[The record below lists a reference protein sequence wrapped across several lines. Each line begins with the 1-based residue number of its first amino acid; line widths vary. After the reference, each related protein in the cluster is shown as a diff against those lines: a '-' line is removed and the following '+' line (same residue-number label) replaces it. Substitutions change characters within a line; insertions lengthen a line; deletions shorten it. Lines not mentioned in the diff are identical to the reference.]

1 MYSNAG
7 IEATEVIGMADEKK
21 NDIPEK
27 GAVVQRD
34 RETYAIAPDT
44 PAGVVSPDVL
54 RKIAEV
60 AEKYGAAA
68 IKITSAQRMVIV
80 GLKEEDIDP
89 AWNDLGMSPGAAIG
103 LCVRSVKIC
112 PGTTF
117 CKKGISDSLGLGMA
131 LHDEYHGMSLPAK
144 FKIGVSGCP
153 NCCGESWVKDL
164 GFFGFK
170 NGFKVVVGGEA
181 GKKPR
186 IAQELTYV
194 ESIDD
199 AKKVARSVFDYY
211 TANAKPKERIGDF
224 IDRIGF
230 EEFTK
235 GVL

>member
-1 MYSNAG
+1 
-7 IEATEVIGMADEKK
+7 MADKK
-21 NDIPEK
+21 KTDLPEK
-27 GAVVQRD
+27 GAVLQRD
-34 RETYAIAPDT
+34 GETYAIAPDT
-44 PAGVVSPDVL
+44 PAGVVSPEIL
-54 RKIAEV
+54 RRIADV

-80 GLKEEDIDP
+80 GLREEEIDSV
-89 AWNDLGMSPGAAIG
+89 WEDLGISPGAAIG
-103 LCVRSVKIC
+103 LCVRSVKTC

-117 CKKGISDSLGLGMA
+117 CKRGISDSLSLGLA
-131 LHDEYHGMSLPAK
+131 LHDAYHGMSLPAK

-153 NCCGESWVKDL
+153 NCCGESWVKDI

-181 GKKPR
+181 GRKPR

-199 AKKVARSVFDYY
+199 AKNVVQSVLDYY
-211 TANAKPKERIGDF
+211 KANAKTKERIGDF

-230 EEFTK
+230 DEFK
-235 GVL
+235 ADVL

>member
-7 IEATEVIGMADEKK
+7 IEATEVLGMADEKK

-44 PAGVVSPDVL
+44 PAGVVSPDTL
-54 RKIAEV
+54 RKIADV
-60 AEKYGAAA
+60 SEKYGAAA

-80 GLKEEDIDP
+80 GLKEDDIDS
-89 AWNDLGMSPGAAIG
+89 AWKDLEMSPGAAIG

-131 LHDEYHGMSLPAK
+131 LHDAYHGMSLPAK

-153 NCCGESWVKDL
+153 NCCGESWIKDL

-186 IAQELTYV
+186 IAKELTYV

-199 AKKVARSVFDYY
+199 AMAVAQSVFGYY
-211 TANAKPKERIGDF
+211 KANAKPKERIGDF

-230 EEFTK
+230 EEFAK

>member
-1 MYSNAG
+1 MSN
-7 IEATEVIGMADEKK
+7 EKK
-21 NDIPEK
+21 NDLIEK
-27 GAVVQRD
+27 GAVLQRD

-44 PAGVVSPDVL
+44 PAGVVSPDAL
-54 RKIAEV
+54 RKIADV
-60 AEKYGAAA
+60 AEKYDAAA

-80 GLKEEDIDP
+80 GLKEEDIDSV
-89 AWNDLGMSPGAAIG
+89 WNDLGMSPGAAIG

-117 CKKGISDSLGLGMA
+117 CKRGVSDSLSLGMA
-131 LHDEYHGMSLPAK
+131 LHDAYHGMSLPAK

-153 NCCGESWVKDL
+153 NCCAESWIKDI

-186 IAQELTYV
+186 IAKELTYV

-199 AKKVARSVFDYY
+199 AVKVAQSVLDYY
-211 TANAKPKERIGDF
+211 KANAKPKERIGDT

-230 EEFTK
+230 EEFKK